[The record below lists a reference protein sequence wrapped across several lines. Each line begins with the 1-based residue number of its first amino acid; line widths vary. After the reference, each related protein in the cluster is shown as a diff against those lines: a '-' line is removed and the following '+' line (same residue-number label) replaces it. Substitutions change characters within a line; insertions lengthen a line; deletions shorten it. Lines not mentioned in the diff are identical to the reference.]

1 MKEEAVAKG
10 ARRRISKALQYKQC
24 FNSDV
29 GKEVLKDLISFS
41 GFISS
46 NFKSDP
52 YETAFCEGQRNVVLR
67 ILKFLEEDVEMI
79 RKRVREVNDEFF
91 EEV

>member
-1 MKEEAVAKG
+1 MIEDAVEKS
-10 ARRRISKALQYKQC
+10 ARRRISKAVQYKKC
-24 FNSDV
+24 FNSES
-29 GKEVLKDLISFS
+29 GREVLKDLISFS

-46 NFKSDP
+46 NFKVDP

-67 ILKFLEEDVEMI
+67 IMKFLEEDIELM
-79 RKRVREVNDEFF
+79 RKRVREVNSEF